1 MGRQFDIKQIS
12 GSFGT
17 GSIIISGSIVTGSL
31 LKTASVLLNDI
42 TFTKGDGS
50 QFTITVDTG
59 SAVFVDTGSFAVTES
74 NQFTGSQYVTGSVVA
89 TEEMKANIFMNPQL
103 IQYDITVPGTHN
115 ALLISPVSVAA
126 TITVETPGNLVV
138 I

>member
-12 GSFGT
+12 GSFGS
-17 GSIIISGSIVTGSL
+17 GSISGSVDTGSL
-31 LKTASVLLNDI
+31 LTTASAILNDI
-42 TFTKGDGS
+42 TFTKGNGS

-59 SAVFVDTGSFAVTES
+59 SAVSIDTGSFAVTAS

-89 TEEMKANIFMNPQL
+89 TNNMQASIFMNPQL
-103 IQYDITVPGTHN
+103 ITYDITVPGAYN
-115 ALLISPVSVAA
+115 ALLISPVSIAS
-126 TITVETPGNLVV
+126 TLTVETPGNLVV

>member
-31 LKTASVLLNDI
+31 LTTASAILNDI

-59 SAVFVDTGSFAVTES
+59 SAVSIDTGSFAVTAS

-89 TEEMKANIFMNPQL
+89 TNNMQASIFMNPQL
-103 IQYDITVPGTHN
+103 ITYDITVPGAYN
-115 ALLISPVSVAA
+115 ALLISPVSIAS
-126 TITVETPGNLVV
+126 TLTVETPGNLVV